1 MIVHHRR
8 CHYVVKVD
16 AVVVVDNVVEKVA
29 PLLLL
34 LRKPDI
40 WEVWSDKIF
49 AIQSD
54 AGLKD
59 VYMFIKRSFTL
70 SPKKDTN

>member
-1 MIVHHRR
+1 MILHHRR

-16 AVVVVDNVVEKVA
+16 AVVAVDNVVEKVA

-49 AIQSD
+49 AIQ
-54 AGLKD
+54 
-59 VYMFIKRSFTL
+59 R
-70 SPKKDTN
+70 DTAVLQV

>member
-1 MIVHHRR
+1 M
-8 CHYVVKVD
+8 VKVD
-16 AVVVVDNVVEKVA
+16 AVVAVDNVVVKVA

-49 AIQSD
+49 AIQ
-54 AGLKD
+54 
-59 VYMFIKRSFTL
+59 R
-70 SPKKDTN
+70 DTAVLQV